1 MRSVA
6 ALVLALA
13 VAACAGDAG
22 TTTALATAHLAGVV
36 TAGPTCPVVQVG
48 VPCPDRPVGDA
59 LIEITDGAGVT
70 VAEATTDADG
80 RYSVDLSPGL
90 YHVVPQAVDGL
101 LGTAPPVDVT
111 VVAYSTTVL
120 DFSYDT
126 GIR

>member
-1 MRSVA
+1 
-6 ALVLALA
+6 
-13 VAACAGDAG
+13 
-22 TTTALATAHLAGVV
+22 
-36 TAGPTCPVVQVG
+36 
-48 VPCPDRPVGDA
+48 
-59 LIEITDGAGVT
+59 
-70 VAEATTDADG
+70 
-80 RYSVDLSPGL
+80 VDLSPGL